1 MWYAIDDDNDDEGM
15 RDVMSKMQRRERR
28 IMKNIG
34 VIMIAHTN
42 DSVKEN
48 RKRENGVVRV
58 VSLGMGATRFK
69 IEWKDVEIF

>member
-1 MWYAIDDDNDDEGM
+1 MG
-15 RDVMSKMQRRERR
+15 
-28 IMKNIG
+28 NIG

-58 VSLGMGATRFK
+58 VSLGMGTTRFK
-69 IEWKDVEIF
+69 IEWKNVEIF